1 MESSQRPDVRS
12 GPSTPLGSLADST
25 AIRSLPVRLDDIDR
39 RILVLLSEDS
49 RRSKRALARLLEM
62 SAPAIG
68 DRIARMERL
77 GVIRGYGVQ
86 LGWSAAGFPMTVYL
100 TITAVPGFQQGLMVE
115 KLWRLPELEE
125 LMVVTGAT
133 DLLAR
138 LRVRDDGHL
147 RELLMDRIWRIE
159 GVQRTETSLAI
170 AELEPKNVVGELL
183 SREISA
189 GDVWRTL

>member
-1 MESSQRPDVRS
+1 VESSQRPDVRS

-138 LRVRDDGHL
+138 LRVRDHVHL
-147 RELLMDRIWRIE
+147 RELLMDRVWRIE
-159 GVQRTETSLAI
+159 GIQRTETSLSI

-183 SREISA
+183 SREIGA
-189 GDVWRTL
+189 RED